1 MVSYW
6 EPGPVPNFRDEG
18 SSENRTRLKS
28 GITKFA
34 VRERGPTGAP
44 LRSVE
49 PTHSLAQLSHGS
61 AHTDGSDSDS
71 GNETIKCGGKWG
83 PPKTG
88 PQKFTYH

>member
-1 MVSYW
+1 MILPMTQYTTGIAKAMIDMKNCLMVSYW

-49 PTHSLAQLSHGS
+49 PTHS
-61 AHTDGSDSDS
+61 
-71 GNETIKCGGKWG
+71 
-83 PPKTG
+83 
-88 PQKFTYH
+88 